1 MMNQRTSLMLKKI
14 FVILFLS
21 FILPVFCFGAARY
34 IPAET
39 IEISTEKKAEILA
52 QEPKELSVLSEDIK
66 KTIPQKDLL
75 ELYCLETKA
84 RSGEFFAALFAL
96 KSILIPVSN
105 DLKSIG
111 IETEIPDLHAYTD
124 EAFAKLEA
132 ICSAGNLDE
141 AQAASR
147 DFRSFGEKVRGEL
160 MDLKYNLARRLKTK
174 GEELKKEMEAKVK
187 SEVEQWVQEE
197 KTKIEGELNAL
208 ANQLAEQEKNN
219 LIQEMERMQ
228 FTDEAAAKA
237 YAQSR
242 AEQIKAEITAKINQ
256 LAEEKRKKLEEE
268 ANKKAEEL
276 LGGDAETFKNIA
288 QRMENIEGKIEN
300 LMAQKSKEYQQYQV
314 QAAQKRKELILM
326 LIDKKVEEGMQKLKE
341 KNEMIKEKGLPV
353 PDLDDYISLLQQ
365 DKERLIKKIDQA
377 IAENRFDSINL
388 IVYEMQES
396 WRKWVQ
402 AINFEYLK
410 SYRPEV
416 VCGHTLSTIKH
427 ETIEKKVKDGIQ
439 RIDLALN
446 REISW
451 AKGKCQ
457 SLNLPPDDPVCQR
470 VARLENELL
479 GAKKKSEDFLSQIN
493 TIKEKCSKVTDAT
506 KIEEIMD
513 DLISFRDKGKAYQK
527 EMEALKA
534 KWEKDIQEIY
544 DIIMKNPKKYKL

>member
-1 MMNQRTSLMLKKI
+1 MLKNMLKKI

-21 FILPVFCFGAARY
+21 FILSSFCFGATRY
-34 IPAET
+34 IPSEKV
-39 IEISTEKKAEILA
+39 EISEEKKAEILA

-66 KTIPQKDLL
+66 KTIPQKDLV
-75 ELYCLETKA
+75 ELYCLKTKA
-84 RSGEFFAALFAL
+84 RSKEFFAALFAVEN
-96 KSILIPVSN
+96 ILTPVSD

-111 IETEIPDLHAYTD
+111 IEVEIPDIHAYTN
-124 EAFAKLEA
+124 EARNKLEA
-132 ICSAGNLDE
+132 ICSAKTLDE
-141 AQAASR
+141 AQTAGK
-147 DFRSFGEKVRGEL
+147 DFRTFGEKVRAEL
-160 MDLKYNLARRLKTK
+160 MDLRYNLARRLRTK
-174 GEELKKEMEAKVK
+174 GEELRKEMEKRVK
-187 SEVEQWVQEE
+187 KEVEQWVQEE
-197 KTKIEGELNAL
+197 KAKVEEELNNL
-208 ANQLAEQEKNN
+208 ANQLAEQAKDN
-219 LIQEMERMQ
+219 LIREMQ
-228 FTDEAAAKA
+228 QKKFTDEAAARA

-242 AEQIKAEITAKINQ
+242 VKQIKAEITAKINQ
-256 LAEEKRKKLEEE
+256 LAEKKRKKLEEE

-276 LGGDAETFKNIA
+276 LGGDVETFRNIA
-288 QRMENIEGKIEN
+288 ERMKNVEKEIEN
-300 LMAQKSKEYQQYQV
+300 LMAQKSKEYQQYQI
-314 QAAQKRKELILM
+314 QAAQKLKELILM

-353 PDLDDYISLLQQ
+353 PDLEGYISLLQQ

-402 AINFEYLK
+402 TINFEYLK
-410 SYRPEV
+410 SYRPKV

-427 ETIEKKVKDGIQ
+427 EAMEKRVKEGIQ

-446 REISW
+446 REINW

-457 SLNLPPDDPVCQR
+457 SLSLLPDDPVRQR
-470 VARLENELL
+470 VEKLEKELL
-479 GAKKKSEDFLSQIN
+479 EAKKKSEDFLLQIS
-493 TIKEKCSKVTDAT
+493 TIKGKCSKVTDST

-527 EMEALKA
+527 EMETLKA
-534 KWEKDIQEIY
+534 KWEKDIKEIY